1 MNTCLPVMTNRDVS
15 TRLSP
20 RYVAAANRCRWPAL
34 LSIWLLLLAS
44 WTGGCAG
51 TNDPEPDWV
60 PAQIDAAVS
69 AGAMISAAHPLAV
82 EAGLSV
88 LGRGGN
94 AIDAAVTVQMV
105 LNVVEP
111 PESGIGGGAFMV
123 HCDAASGSM
132 TVYDGRETAPL
143 AAKPDRFM
151 VGYWPLPLW
160 AAVPTGLAVGVPGTL
175 AMLHQAHLERGE
187 LPWKALF
194 ETAIRLAE
202 EGIPM
207 PERLRR
213 QIDADPSLWLFGA
226 LRTHWVR
233 PRREAEAVLRNPA
246 LANTLRQIA
255 RQGPDVFYRGALTD
269 SMITAAAGRWPG
281 RSDLTR
287 EDFDRYRPVVRDAL
301 CRPYRGWSVCGI
313 PAPSSGGITVLQ
325 ILGIV
330 AHFDLAGFPAGDPHA
345 IHLIAEASRLAFADR
360 FAYIGD
366 PEYADIPQAELLAP
380 CYLARRTALI
390 DVHRAMYEVHP
401 GIPYPT
407 GVAACR
413 MGMMDMMDA
422 ASTAPLQYERETTG
436 TSHFSLVDQDGN
448 AVAMTTSIEAPF
460 GSRIMTGGFLLNNQ
474 LTDFTFRPEQN
485 GFRSPNAVEPG
496 KRPRSS
502 MAPIMVFDGEG
513 VLRLVV
519 GSRGGSRIIGYVV
532 KTLIGVIDWD
542 LCLQSAI
549 AMPNFLHRGQY
560 LELEEGTAWADRAGA
575 LRQMGHRVRVQPLE
589 SGIHGI
595 ERLVDETTV
604 PGTDKGLWRGGADPR
619 MDGAAWGPGGLA
631 APVGGS
637 GGEYTVGRM
646 MYR

>member
-1 MNTCLPVMTNRDVS
+1 MNTCLPVMTDRDVS

-20 RYVAAANRCRWPAL
+20 RYVAAAHRCRWPAL
-34 LSIWLLLLAS
+34 LSIWLLLLAP

-51 TNDPEPDWV
+51 TYDPEPEW
-60 PAQIDAAVS
+60 PQAQIDAAVS
-69 AGAMISAAHPLAV
+69 GGAMISAAHPLAV
-82 EAGLSV
+82 EAGLSIIA
-88 LGRGGN
+88 RGGN

-111 PESGIGGGAFMV
+111 PESGIGGGAFMLYR
-123 HCDAASGSM
+123 DAASGSM

-151 VGYWPLPLW
+151 VGNWPLPLW
-160 AAVPTGLAVGVPGTL
+160 VAVPTGLAVGVPGTL
-175 AMLHQAHLERGE
+175 AMLYQVHDERGE
-187 LPWKALF
+187 LPWNTLF
-194 ETAIRLAE
+194 GTAIRLAE

-213 QIDADPSLWLFGA
+213 QIDADPSLWLFSA
-226 LRTHWVR
+226 LRSHWVR

-246 LANTLRQIA
+246 LANTLREIA
-255 RQGPDVFYRGALTD
+255 RQGPDVFYRGELTD
-269 SMITAAAGRWPG
+269 RMIAAAAGRWPG

-330 AHFDLAGFPAGDPHA
+330 EHFDLPAFSAGDPHA
-345 IHLIAEASRLAFADR
+345 IHLIAEASRLAYADR

-366 PEYADIPQAELLAP
+366 PEYTDIPQVALLAP
-380 CYLARRTALI
+380 SYLARRAALI
-390 DVHRAMYEVHP
+390 DVHRAMDEVNP

-407 GVAACR
+407 DVAEYS
-413 MGMMDMMDA
+413 MGMMDA
-422 ASTAPLQYERETTG
+422 ASAAPLQYERETTG

-474 LTDFTFRPEQN
+474 LTDFTFQPEQN

-513 VLRLVV
+513 ELHMVV

-549 AMPNFLHRGQY
+549 AMPNFLHRGQS

-575 LRQMGHRVRVQPLE
+575 LREMGHRVRVQPLE

-604 PGTDKGLWRGGADPR
+604 TGTDKGQWRGGADPR
-619 MDGAAWGPGGLA
+619 MDGAACGERGLP

-637 GGEYTVGRM
+637 GVEYSVGRRT
-646 MYR
+646 YR